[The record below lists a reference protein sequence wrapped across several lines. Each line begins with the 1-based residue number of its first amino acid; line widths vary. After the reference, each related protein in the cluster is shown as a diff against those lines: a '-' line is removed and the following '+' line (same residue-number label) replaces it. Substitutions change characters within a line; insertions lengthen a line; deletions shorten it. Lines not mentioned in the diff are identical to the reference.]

1 MIVRYVNLFP
11 ALTCDALL
19 HIARRGTT
27 LVTSHSVSLFNV
39 PTFYQCLIR
48 GGIPQLAVLFDQC
61 RRSKRVH

>member
-19 HIARRGTT
+19 PIARRGTT
-27 LVTSHSVSLFNV
+27 QVTSHPMSPFDV
-39 PTFYQCLIR
+39 PTFHHYRIR
-48 GGIPQLAVLFDQC
+48 GEIPQLAVLFDQC